1 MDKAAVCAPLGLPLI
16 AVGELHVHAVPAKKG
31 PGVHRRVNVGRVRDG
46 LTHQDSA
53 GERRLPEAA
62 QPPWWA
68 AVVHFQLSSTV
79 QHLPIGDIENVTK
92 SASKTQIM
100 NSLEKDIF

>member
-1 MDKAAVCAPLGLPLI
+1 MCAPLGVPLI
-16 AVGELHVHAVPAKKG
+16 AVGELHVHAVPAKEG
-31 PGVHRRVNVGRVRDG
+31 PGVHRRVDVGRVRDG

-62 QPPWWA
+62 QSSRWA
-68 AVVHFQLSSTV
+68 AVVHFQLSGAV
-79 QHLPIGDIENVTK
+79 QHLPIGDMERPNVTK

-100 NSLEKDIF
+100 NSLERDIF